1 MKRENKQDFDELDE
15 EFEEDYEEGGFSVR
29 SVLAVLAA
37 VLCVLGLCAALYFL
51 IFRVYRIS
59 TENLPFLN
67 FRRVFKRGVYN
78 SQTLPPRRRAPGHR
92 ISRFPARRAHL
103 GAVPPP
109 QSVIQ

>member
-1 MKRENKQDFDELDE
+1 MQWQNSFILRI
-15 EFEEDYEEGGFSVR
+15 S
-29 SVLAVLAA
+29 
-37 VLCVLGLCAALYFL
+37 LYFL

-67 FRRVFKRGVYN
+67 FRRIFKRGVYN
-78 SQTLPPRRRAPGHR
+78 SQTLPPRLRTPGHR
-92 ISRFPARRAHL
+92 ISRFPARRAQF